1 MMVSDEL
8 VNMLACPETRQPVA
22 RAPAE
27 LLERLNARIRQGTL
41 RDAGGRTLAEPI
53 EAGLLRQDG
62 RVLYPIIDDIPRMLV
77 ERGIPVDP
85 GEADRS

>member
-1 MMVSDEL
+1 MVSDEL
-8 VNMLACPETRQPVA
+8 VRILACPETKQPVA

-27 LLERLNARIRQGTL
+27 LLEKLNARMRQGAL
-41 RDAGGRTLAEPI
+41 RDTGGEALAQPI

-85 GEADRS
+85 GEAGGQ

>member
-1 MMVSDEL
+1 MISDEL
-8 VNMLACPETRQPVA
+8 VRILACPETKQPVA
-22 RAPAE
+22 LAPAE
-27 LLERLNARIRQGTL
+27 LLEKLNARIRQGTL
-41 RDAGGRTLAEPI
+41 RDTRGEVLAQPI

-85 GEADRS
+85 GEAGRS